1 MKNKKN
7 TVGVRNLVSFGTLIT
22 LLKVLL
28 ENTDNILKIVDRLF

>member
-1 MKNKKN
+1 MKNKKS
-7 TVGVRNLVSFGTLIT
+7 TFSAKDLVSFGTLVT